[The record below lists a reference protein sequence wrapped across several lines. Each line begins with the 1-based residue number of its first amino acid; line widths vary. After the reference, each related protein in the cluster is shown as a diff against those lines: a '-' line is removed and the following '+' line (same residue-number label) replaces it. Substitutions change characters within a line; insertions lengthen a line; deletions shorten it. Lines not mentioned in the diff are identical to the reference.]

1 MTASK
6 FAVLNNFDF
15 RNKYD
20 SQNMNNILSSYL
32 LDNSCN

>member
-20 SQNMNNILSSYL
+20 SEKINNILTSYL
-32 LDNSCN
+32 LDNSYN